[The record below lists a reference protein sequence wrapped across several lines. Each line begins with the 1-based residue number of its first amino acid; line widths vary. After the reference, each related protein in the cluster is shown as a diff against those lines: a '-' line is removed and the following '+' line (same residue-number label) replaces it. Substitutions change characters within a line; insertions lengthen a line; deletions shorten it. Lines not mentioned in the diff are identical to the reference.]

1 MTFDIGH
8 QVVVKLNGTHRVGVV
23 SSRKR
28 LKRGLV
34 YSVILENG
42 KTVDEC
48 SVNKILSDCH
58 IVRGLTK
65 TLKNEKRN
73 NTQDDSEPTSE

>member
-1 MTFDIGH
+1 VDPVIIKGC
-8 QVVVKLNGTHRVGVV
+8 GVV
-23 SSRKR
+23 SSRTR

-48 SVNKILSDCH
+48 FVNKILSDCH

-73 NTQDDSEPTSE
+73 NTTSLNN

>member
-1 MTFDIGH
+1 VDPVIIKGC
-8 QVVVKLNGTHRVGVV
+8 GVV
-23 SSRKR
+23 SSRTR

-73 NTQDDSEPTSE
+73 NTTSLNN